1 MNPACLPPGMVHRG
15 GVIYP
20 ETMAELAE
28 AVREAQR
35 SCMVVGA
42 QTKPALSAA
51 EDALLVSTTRMR
63 GIVEYEPTEYTFTA
77 RSGTPLTEVQAALR
91 EHGQYLPFDPLL
103 VEAGSTLGGTVA
115 AGANGPGRIRFGG
128 VRDFLVGVQWVDG
141 EGTVLRGGGKV
152 VKNAAGFDF
161 PKLFCG
167 SMGRLGILTEM
178 TFKVFPQPPAS
189 LTASLEC
196 RDLADAVERM
206 SFAARQSWEMEALE
220 IFEPHQLVVRMAGD
234 AGALPLRMEQALNA
248 MERPAQIMT
257 DPEAVGF
264 WAGQR
269 EFSWAPTGASL
280 LRIPLTAK
288 HISAV
293 DTLLQGMPH
302 HFSAAGN
309 VAWVA
314 GVTDFS
320 ALHAGLQSLELT
332 AVGLRGP
339 VARLGADGPLSME
352 RMVKGAL
359 DAVGRFPAFPHFTS

>member
-128 VRDFLVGVQWVDG
+128 VRDFLVGVQWMDG

-178 TFKVFPQPPAS
+178 TFKVFPQPPAN

-206 SFAARQSWEMEALE
+206 CFAARQSWEMEALE

-293 DTLLQGMPH
+293 DVLLQGMPH

-314 GVTDFS
+314 GVTDFA

-332 AVGLRGP
+332 AVGWRGP

>member
-1 MNPACLPPGMVHRG
+1 MVHHG

-20 ETMAELAE
+20 ETMAELAA

-35 SCMVVGA
+35 PCMVVGA
-42 QTKPALSAA
+42 GTKPALSAVQ
-51 EDALLVSTTRMR
+51 DASLVSMTRMR

-77 RSGTPLTEVQAALR
+77 RSGTPLAEVQAALR

-103 VEAGSTLGGTVA
+103 VEAGSTLGGAVA

-128 VRDFLVGVQWVDG
+128 VRDFLVGVQWMDG
-141 EGTVLRGGGKV
+141 EGTMLRGGGKV

-189 LTASLEC
+189 LTASLDC
-196 RDLADAVERM
+196 RDLADAVERLCV
-206 SFAARQSWEMEALE
+206 AARQSWEMEALE
-220 IFEPHQLVVRMAGD
+220 IFDSHQLVVRMAGD
-234 AGALPLRMEQALNA
+234 AGALPLRMEQALQA
-248 MERPAQIMT
+248 LERPAQIMT
-257 DPEAVGF
+257 DAAATAF
-264 WAGQR
+264 WSEQR
-269 EFSWAPTGASL
+269 EFTWAPNGAAL

-288 HISAV
+288 HIPAV
-293 DTLLQGMPH
+293 DALLQGMPH

-314 GVTDFS
+314 GVTDFA
-320 ALHAGLQSLELT
+320 ALHAGLKSLGLS
-332 AVGLRGP
+332 AVGWRGP
-339 VARLGADGPLSME
+339 VARLGAEGPLSME

-359 DAVGRFPAFPHFTS
+359 DAAGKFPSFPHFIS

>member
-1 MNPACLPPGMVHRG
+1 MVHRG

-28 AVREAQR
+28 VVRKAPR
-35 SCMVVGA
+35 PCMVVGA
-42 QTKPALSAA
+42 CTKPALSAVD
-51 EDALLVSTTRMR
+51 DALLVSTTRMR

-77 RSGTPLTEVQAALR
+77 RSGTPLKEVQAALR
-91 EHGQYLPFDPLL
+91 DHGQYLPFDPLL
-103 VEAGSTLGGTVA
+103 VEEGSTLGGAVA
-115 AGANGPGRIRFGG
+115 ASANGPGRIRFGG
-128 VRDFLVGVQWVDG
+128 VRDFLVGVQWMDG
-141 EGTVLRGGGKV
+141 AGTILRGGGKV

-196 RDLADAVERM
+196 RDLADAVERL

-220 IFEPHQLVVRMAGD
+220 IFDSHRLVVRMAGD
-234 AGALPLRMEQALNA
+234 AGAMPLRMEQALKA

-257 DPEAVGF
+257 DASATALWRE
-264 WAGQR
+264 QR
-269 EFSWAPTGASL
+269 EFSWAPKDASL

-288 HISAV
+288 HIPAV
-293 DTLLQGMPH
+293 DALLHGMPH

-314 GVTDFS
+314 GVTDFV
-320 ALHAGLQSLELT
+320 ALHAGLKSRGLS
-332 AVGLRGP
+332 AVGWRGP

-359 DAVGRFPAFPHFTS
+359 DAEGRFPSFPHFIS